1 MKKSKVRVLSPFA
14 AVAINVII
22 NILEKNLVDRIQIED
37 IKNDIKIRLLP
48 IRNMVKVLSDKD
60 PNNAEQVKQVW
71 LDFLKSEEFS
81 DSIENRI
88 LQAIGLIDDD
98 KTRTFISHLVVPVLQ
113 TVKALTDDNPNNVEQ
128 IRQAWT
134 DYLTAEDT
142 ISSIVSFLIL
152 DESVHEDVV
161 DIVQSSLEGLG
172 EIIRAAITG

>member
-1 MKKSKVRVLSPFA
+1 MNGKVRVLSPLS

-48 IRNMVKVLSDKD
+48 TRKMVKVLSDKD

-71 LDFLKSEEFS
+71 LEFLSSEDFS

-88 LQAIGLIDDD
+88 LQAIGLIQDE
-98 KTRTFISHLVVPVLQ
+98 KIRTFISGLVVPIVK

-128 IRQAWT
+128 IREAWT
-134 DYLTAEDT
+134 EYLTGEKT
-142 ISSIVSFLIL
+142 ISSIVFFLVP
-152 DESVHEDVV
+152 DESLHD
-161 DIVQSSLEGLG
+161 DIASIVQDTLEGLG
-172 EIIRAAITG
+172 EIIKEATS